1 VPLQRDKHTL
11 FLGDAGE
18 VGVLNDVLD
27 ARPPTGGHE
36 VKDQATTPSNVDEVK
51 GGQAGAQSNE
61 VGAIVLTG
69 FAVDNKARNSSD
81 VNSSKTT
88 ND

>member
-1 VPLQRDKHTL
+1 M
-11 FLGDAGE
+11 FLGDVGE
-18 VGVLNDVLD
+18 VGVLNKVLD
-27 ARPPTGGHE
+27 TRPPTGGYE
-36 VKDQATTPSNVDEVK
+36 VKDKATTPSNADEVK
-51 GGQAGAQSNE
+51 GNIAGARSNE

-69 FAVDNKARNSSD
+69 IAVDNEGQNSSN

>member
-1 VPLQRDKHTL
+1 LY
-11 FLGDAGE
+11 LGDVGE
-18 VGVLNDVLD
+18 VGVLKDVLD

-36 VKDQATTPSNVDEVK
+36 VKDKATPPSDAEEVK
-51 GGQAGAQSNE
+51 GDEAGARSNE

-69 FAVDNKARNSSD
+69 ITVDNEARNSSD

>member
-1 VPLQRDKHTL
+1 VPLQRDKQTL
-11 FLGDAGE
+11 FLGDVGE
-18 VGVLNDVLD
+18 AGVLNDVLD

-36 VKDQATTPSNVDEVK
+36 VKDKATTPSDADEVK
-51 GGQAGAQSNE
+51 GDEAGARSNE

-69 FAVDNKARNSSD
+69 IAVDNEARNSSD

>member
-1 VPLQRDKHTL
+1 VSLQRDKQTL
-11 FLGDAGE
+11 FLGDVGE

-27 ARPPTGGHE
+27 VRPPTGGHE
-36 VKDQATTPSNVDEVK
+36 VKDEAATPSDADEVK
-51 GGQAGAQSNE
+51 GDEAGARSNE
-61 VGAIVLTG
+61 AGAIVLTG
-69 FAVDNKARNSSD
+69 IAVDNEARNSSD